1 MTAATDLNGAI
12 QDLIAR
18 KLAIQVTSRDRDLL
32 ADGVLDSV
40 ALVQLILQ
48 LEQRF
53 NIRIELSELEI
64 DDFRSLDSI
73 AALVRKLQRGTVR
86 EDFVLAHATGDVV

>member
-1 MTAATDLNGAI
+1 VIAGSELTATI

-18 KLAIQVTSRDRDLL
+18 KLAIRVGSPDADLL

-40 ALVQLILQ
+40 TLVQLILL

-53 NIRIELSELEI
+53 SIRIDLGELEI
-64 DDFRSLDSI
+64 DDFRSIDSI
-73 AALVRKLQRGTVR
+73 VALVRRLQGSVVR
-86 EDFVLAHATGDVV
+86 KDFALAHATGDLL

>member
-1 MTAATDLNGAI
+1 MSAGSELTATI

-18 KLAIQVTSRDRDLL
+18 KLAIRVTSPDADLL

-40 ALVQLILQ
+40 TLVQLILL

-53 NIRIELSELEI
+53 SIRIELGELEI
-64 DDFRSLDSI
+64 DDFRSIDSI
-73 AALVRKLQRGTVR
+73 GVLVRRLQGSVVR
-86 EDFVLAHATGDVV
+86 EDFALAHATGDVL